1 VVLTAYPESGW
12 EFAGWSGDLSGTAN
26 PQYLTMDSNKSVT
39 VTFTEIP
46 EYSLYVNIVGHGVVT
61 YNGSSPFDPGDVVV
75 LTAYP
80 ESGWEFAG
88 WSGDL
93 SGTANPQYLTM
104 DSNKSVTVTF
114 TKIPQIPKWLW
125 VIRWIWNLIR
135 CWCWF

>member
-1 VVLTAYPESGW
+1 MRKLSVISIIAILVVAMCVGSCEPVE
-12 EFAGWSGDLSGTAN
+12 AQGT
-26 PQYLTMDSNKSVT
+26 
-39 VTFTEIP
+39 